1 MAGPAGPR
9 ITLKIV
15 GQGGIVLQMRLKAST
30 KMKKMKRLYMQ
41 QMGEAGQ
48 TFKFLHMGSWIG
60 DLDTAE
66 TLKLS
71 EEDTVLAARESLH
84 CPFVSCVLRPL
95 CLEELSYHLVNS
107 HGEDRLLDQGMELAE
122 EDYRVFGLMYSLVQA
137 SLELSWAERKG
148 SLPDFTTSMEKFHG
162 VKDQLVR
169 AFYGAVELEK
179 FRNLLKK
186 EFVNILKDLT
196 LILAEFCRPQTLLSL
211 CLEKVAET
219 GRTFPEH
226 VDLPYV
232 PPTTISFL
240 PSRQPLLS
248 VLPDLPFADL
258 TDLPYPD
265 QFDHPFP
272 SLPLSLQLQLRTW
285 SSTKKTLLREK
296 GQAMAAIVIRIKML
310 TVRIGQLT

>member
-1 MAGPAGPR
+1 M
-9 ITLKIV
+9 
-15 GQGGIVLQMRLKAST
+15 LQIRLKAST

-41 QMGEAGQ
+41 QMGKTGQ
-48 TFKFLHMGSWIG
+48 TFKFLHRGSWIG
-60 DLDTAE
+60 DFDTAE

-71 EEDTVLAARESLH
+71 EEDTVLAAREVLH

-95 CLEELSYHLVNS
+95 CLEELCYHLVNS

-137 SLELSWAERKG
+137 SLQLSLAERKG
-148 SLPDFTTSMEKFHG
+148 SLPDFTTSMAKFHG

-179 FRNLLKK
+179 FRNLLKT

-196 LILAEFCRPQTLLSL
+196 LILAEFCRPLLSL

-219 GRTFPEH
+219 SLTFPED
-226 VDLPYV
+226 VDLPFV
-232 PPTTISFL
+232 PQTTISFL

-248 VLPDLPFADL
+248 VLPDLPFPDL

-265 QFDHPFP
+265 QMDP

-285 SSTKKTLLREK
+285 SSTKKTLLRER